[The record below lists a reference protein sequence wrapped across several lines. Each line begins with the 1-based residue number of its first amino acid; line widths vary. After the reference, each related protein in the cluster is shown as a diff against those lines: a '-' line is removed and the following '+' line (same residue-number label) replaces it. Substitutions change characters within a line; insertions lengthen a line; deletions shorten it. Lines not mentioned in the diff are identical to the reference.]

1 MNPAVRPIP
10 AKADVPAGLIPAP
23 MAVAAPELVVLP
35 VHLLP
40 DQAALGVV
48 ALAVQVEVV
57 QVEDVLIVWVME
69 AVLQLPKK
77 IILQLVATILVVIV
91 LWLVW

>member
-1 MNPAVRPIP
+1 MNPAVRPILVKP
-10 AKADVPAGLIPAP
+10 AVPAEHTLVLT
-23 MAVAAPELVVLP
+23 VAAGQEDAVLP
-35 VHLLP
+35 AHLPP

-77 IILQLVATILVVIV
+77 IILQLVVASLVVIV
-91 LWLVW
+91 LWVVC